1 MSAVADNNRRI
12 AKNSFFLYVR
22 MFFLMLIGL
31 FTSRVVLNALGI
43 NDYGL
48 NNVVGGFVGMLV
60 FLNGLLSQGSS
71 RFLTYELGKGDFD
84 RLRKTFSA
92 CLTIHFI
99 MAVVVLLLG
108 ETIGLWFV
116 NTQLKIN
123 PERMDAANWVYQFS
137 LFSSFLSIM
146 QTPYSASVT
155 SHEKMSVYAYM
166 SIFDA
171 AMKLLIVYLLLVMD
185 VDKLKLYSFFFF
197 CTTVVSLIIYR
208 IYCVRKFSECS
219 FHFGYDKTLYKELF
233 AYSGWNTIGAIA
245 FLFNGEGVN
254 VLLNIFFGTIVNASR
269 GIALTV
275 ANVVG
280 QFISNFQNAA
290 APQIIKYY
298 SQNNYEEMNRLIVN
312 NAKYSSYLFIIIG
325 IPIFIEIHYLLYLW
339 LGQVPMYSAW
349 FSRLVILQIMITA
362 IDGPIGRGIH
372 AFGRMKLPNLTSAI
386 IYLMVLPI
394 SYVVLK
400 LGANPI
406 TIYIVNVLVYPFA
419 LFCDLFILHK
429 YSNISIIFF
438 VKNVILKVILLT
450 LLISVVPLFLHHYM
464 DYGICRCLFV
474 FSSSSLIS
482 CIIIYKWGISES
494 VRIIVINW
502 IKNHINIRYGK

>member
-1 MSAVADNNRRI
+1 MAAVADNNRRI

-197 CTTVVSLIIYR
+197 CTTVVSIIIYR

-298 SQNNYEEMNRLIVN
+298 SQSNYEEMNRLIVN

-406 TIYIVNVLVYPFA
+406 TIYIVNILVYPFA

-429 YSNISIIFF
+429 YSNISIILF

>member
-1 MSAVADNNRRI
+1 MSAVADNNKRI

-197 CTTVVSLIIYR
+197 CTTVVSIIIYR

-406 TIYIVNVLVYPFA
+406 TIYIVIVLVYPFA